1 MGKDYDGLK
10 REQIDEL
17 IGKWKKAVEGVEPK
31 KVNYFVISYKNSGER
46 ILAYKTSVT
55 EDIGEN
61 FINTLKESVT
71 SLSADN
77 AIGYDNTDGIPEG
90 TFEIS
95 PTLDIP
101 NFNKVINAV
110 NDAQTYLTKDIIN
123 GSSSFKY
130 VIKIEKFFCFGN
142 IMKRKIMNSKKRIL
156 KINTEGKF
164 EMVEDVTY
172 LEVPISFQALSLE
185 NDIIIFDDREFEDI
199 FKYHEKIIK
208 TIEEKD
214 TDIKK
219 IFSDPE
225 AFILMT
231 QKDSRKARKIYNTFK
246 SDYLKDVSPK
256 EIEDYA
262 NEYNLKVI
270 LDKETG
276 KISVKDCNPWHLV
289 SALSEDFYSGK
300 WSKRKLVAWEKGE
313 LS

>member
-1 MGKDYDGLK
+1 MEYQKELLK
-10 REQIDEL
+10 Y
-17 IGKWKKAVEGVEPK
+17 P
-31 KVNYFVISYKNSGER
+31 
-46 ILAYKTSVT
+46 
-55 EDIGEN
+55 
-61 FINTLKESVT
+61 
-71 SLSADN
+71 
-77 AIGYDNTDGIPEG
+77 
-90 TFEIS
+90 
-95 PTLDIP
+95 LDIP

-142 IMKRKIMNSKKRIL
+142 IVKRKIMNSKKRIL

-185 NDIIIFDDREFEDI
+185 DYIIIFDDREFEDI

-225 AFILMT
+225 AFILMA

-276 KISVKDCNPWHLV
+276 KISVKDCNLWHLV

-300 WSKRKLVAWEKGE
+300 WSKRKLVAWEKRE